1 MSTKNKKQKKKM
13 ILAVVGILA
22 GICAAGA
29 VALAVFLYQ
38 GKNELEETGKY
49 AEQAYEPL
57 PDYHWLTVGGR
68 MYSYR
73 DGLINILC
81 LGVDGRGRAEAD
93 DTYGFGPK
101 ADCIYLAVLDMENRT
116 AKLINISRD
125 SKVPIRWFDS
135 TGKEIGL
142 YDWQLGLQYT
152 MGNGLEESC
161 ELMEEAVSRMLGG
174 IPIHGYCALYWN
186 GVSALQEEL
195 GNITLDVTEEL
206 SRLDSSHFPESG
218 EQELTPEQIQI
229 FVQGRD
235 IKVTGSNEI
244 RRERQQ
250 QYLRALYREVQ
261 KRVRRNPCSIW
272 KMKSAVE
279 DYLVTDLDTDEIA
292 ALSWQLGA
300 RNWEFPEIVNVPG
313 TSVATEFQDEYQI
326 DEAGLTDLVIDTFY
340 RKTGQ

>member
-1 MSTKNKKQKKKM
+1 MSTKNKKQKKIM

-29 VALAVFLYQ
+29 VALAVFLHR
-38 GKNELEETGKY
+38 GRNKLEKTGKY
-49 AEQAYEPL
+49 TEQVVKPL
-57 PDYHWLTVGGR
+57 PDYHWLTVGGQ

-81 LGVDGRGRAEAD
+81 LGVDGRGKAEAD
-93 DTYGFGPK
+93 NTYGFGPK

-313 TSVATEFQDEYQI
+313 TSVATKFQDEYQI

>member
-1 MSTKNKKQKKKM
+1 MSTKNKKRRKKI
-13 ILAVVGILA
+13 ILTVVGLFV
-22 GICAAGA
+22 GICATGA
-29 VALAVFLYQ
+29 VALAVFLHR
-38 GKNELEETGKY
+38 GKIGLEETGKY
-49 AEQAYEPL
+49 VEQAYEPL
-57 PDYHWLTVGGR
+57 PDYRWLTKGGQ

-81 LGVDGRGRAEAD
+81 LGVDGRGKAEAD

-101 ADCIYLAVLDMENRT
+101 ADCIYLVVLDTENETIR
-116 AKLINISRD
+116 LLNISRD
-125 SKVPIRWFDS
+125 SKVPIRWYDS
-135 TGKEIGL
+135 TGKELGL

-152 MGNGLEESC
+152 MGNGLDASC

-261 KRVRRNPCSIW
+261 KRVRRNLCSIW

-279 DYLVTDLDTDEIA
+279 DYLVTDLDTSEIA
-292 ALSWQLGA
+292 TLAWQLGV
-300 RNWEFPEIVNVPG
+300 RIQKLPEIVNVPG